1 MRIDQLFIL
10 KFVLVLFII
19 RATIACI
26 RLCKERMLPTLYV
39 YPLWGIGNRLRTVRV
54 CYNIAQQSGHAIVIV
69 DHIDE
74 GFDHPSLTAL
84 AGLPFRHISE
94 KSFKRMNLPTLGYN
108 EECTLR
114 VSRENLDIFA
124 NRSFCIKACEIDIIG
139 ETHLNESNTLYK
151 HVKFNLPFEYHSMFA
166 SIRNN
171 PKVIGVHIRQGS
183 VNDWSRGYFFGD
195 EWKDIKIKKPE
206 TSPQFCCFDDAS
218 KNLSACASNV
228 VAVDKYINRMKQ
240 FASDTIFFI
249 CADRTGCL
257 LYLHQLFPGRV
268 IMLPLSLETEKV
280 SSQRGMADFYGLS
293 LCSTILISRLSSF
306 SNEASRVNN
315 SRLIYLET

>member
-1 MRIDQLFIL
+1 MIIDQLFIL
-10 KFVLVLFII
+10 KFVMVLFII
-19 RATIACI
+19 RATISCI

-171 PKVIGVHIRQGS
+171 PKVIGVHIRQGN
-183 VNDWSRGYFFGD
+183 VNDWSRGYFFND
-195 EWKDIKIKKPE
+195 EWKDKQLNDPD
-206 TSPQFCCFDDAS
+206 TSPQFCCFEDAS
-218 KNLSACASNV
+218 KNLSACTSNV

-240 FASDTIFFI
+240 FASDTVFFV

-257 LYLHQLFPGRV
+257 LYLHQMFPKRI

-280 SSQRGMADFYGLS
+280 NSQRGMADFYGLS
-293 LCSTILISRLSSF
+293 LCPTIMVARLSSF

-315 SRLIYLET
+315 SSVIYIEK